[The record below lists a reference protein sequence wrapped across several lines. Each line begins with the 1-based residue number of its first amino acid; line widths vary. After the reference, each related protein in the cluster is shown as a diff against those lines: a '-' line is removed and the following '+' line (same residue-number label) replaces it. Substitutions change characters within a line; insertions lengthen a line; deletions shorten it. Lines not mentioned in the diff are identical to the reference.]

1 MMRALLVFILI
12 SISMVLVHGAKTGA
26 PSGTMD
32 AIRSGKDHPSTDV
45 KPAEATHPQKTVA
58 DAETQEALKQIHSEQ
73 KILMNP
79 MLKRTLET
87 DEGDLRRMG
96 SDLKAQTLRTLIRV
110 KALSMMLTGWCVATG
125 AVILF
130 LMLAVRRTRFSG
142 IGYILA
148 HLAYNVSRLI
158 LFTAS
163 LASAI
168 AWFGLRYNFLGEM
181 GAGFLGALFVLL
193 LLSSVSLKLY
203 DFNMPVWNRMLS
215 SLVWPIIPNMITVF

>member
-32 AIRSGKDHPSTDV
+32 ATPPGKEHPSTDV

-58 DAETQEALKQIHSEQ
+58 DPETREALKQIQSEQ
-73 KILMNP
+73 KIVVNP
-79 MLKRTLET
+79 MLKKALET

-96 SDLKAQTLRTLIRV
+96 NDLKAQTLRALIRV

-130 LMLAVRRTRFSG
+130 FMLAVRRTRFSG
-142 IGYILA
+142 VGYMLA
-148 HLAYNVSRLI
+148 HLGFNVSRLT
-158 LFTAS
+158 LFAAS
-163 LASAI
+163 LAAAI

-193 LLSSVSLKLY
+193 ILSSASLKLY

-215 SLVWPIIPNMITVF
+215 SLVWPIIPNMVTAF